1 MENVTTV
8 LKLIIWSFSLT
19 TFNCNPTNVP
29 TDDGLSVKIG
39 IVWFCFFFL
48 CKSFWN
54 VVVKT
59 KLISNIDTQNPLN
72 LKQEKPYNEYKNP
85 IKKQWLF
92 EITYN
97 CKEFVQVCVGNCI
110 SYLPVSDFSIELQ
123 VVSSNIVACK
133 VIKLLSKMFILKIIL
148 EIRSSSFIAII
159 DHFQIYIHL
168 RIISSLNKS
177 EIIDVNILPLRKNQ
191 ATILEF
197 SGPNNLQK
205 IMTGN
210 EVIFKI
216 IIVQQH
222 CDNNWFIAVRFC
234 GSIPN
239 LS

>member
-1 MENVTTV
+1 M
-8 LKLIIWSFSLT
+8 KLIIWSFSLT
-19 TFNCNPTNVP
+19 TFNCNPTEVP

-39 IVWFCFFFL
+39 IAWFCFFFL
-48 CKSFWN
+48 CKNFWN

-72 LKQEKPYNEYKNP
+72 LNKNVNVYKNP
-85 IKKQWLF
+85 IEKQWLF

-97 CKEFVQVCVGNCI
+97 CIEFVQVCVGNCI

-133 VIKLLSKMFILKIIL
+133 VIKLLSKMFIRKIIL
-148 EIRSSSFIAII
+148 EIRLSSFIAII

-168 RIISSLNKS
+168 RIISSLNNS
-177 EIIDVNILPLRKNQ
+177 EIIDIKILALRKNQ
-191 ATILEF
+191 AAILEF
-197 SGPNNLQK
+197 SGPNNLRK

-210 EVIFKI
+210 EVILKI

-222 CDNNWFIAVRFC
+222 CDNNWFITVRFC

-239 LS
+239 RS